1 MFSPPGIEDPISALF
16 DLSDRVAQMAPTVR
30 RMYRYTAVVVVLF
43 LLIMVLLLLLT
54 LRSNGLLAI
63 LAFVAIV
70 VSVLALSLL
79 RETDRFFRSFVQ
91 RHRAIR
97 LIRDAEPAARI
108 PEGRTPVE
116 RLARYLAQSNP
127 RVDALLREHPEALQ
141 YRASIGGVPFDLAL
155 VAPADAGYRW
165 LRWGSPGFAV
175 LARVIPEGPS
185 VADLERFADE
195 LRTAAARCPGRLV
208 RAILLR
214 PPTAH
219 LPEAVYEYAVGHP
232 VDLKEH
238 KVAIELITE
247 GAGGSYDFVPHVLG
261 VP

>member
-54 LRSNGLLAI
+54 LRSNGLLSI
-63 LAFVAIV
+63 LAFVGIV
-70 VSVLALSLL
+70 VSLLAFTLL
-79 RETDRFFRSFVQ
+79 RETDRFFRSFVL

-97 LIRDAEPAARI
+97 LLRDAEPAARI

-127 RVDALLREHPEALQ
+127 RVDALVKERPDSLQ
-141 YRASIGGVPFDLAL
+141 YRAQVGGVPFDLAL
-155 VAPADAGYRW
+155 IAPAEASYRY
-165 LRWGSPGFAV
+165 LRWGSPGFAL
-175 LARVIPEGPS
+175 LARVLSEGPS
-185 VADLERFADE
+185 VEYLDRFAAE
-195 LRTAAARCPGRLV
+195 LRAAAARCPGRVV

-214 PPTAH
+214 PPAGPM
-219 LPEAVYEYAVGHP
+219 PEAVYEYSVGHP
-232 VDLKEH
+232 VELGH
-238 KVAIELITE
+238 GRVAIELITE
-247 GAGGSYDFVPHVLG
+247 GADGSYDFVPHVLG